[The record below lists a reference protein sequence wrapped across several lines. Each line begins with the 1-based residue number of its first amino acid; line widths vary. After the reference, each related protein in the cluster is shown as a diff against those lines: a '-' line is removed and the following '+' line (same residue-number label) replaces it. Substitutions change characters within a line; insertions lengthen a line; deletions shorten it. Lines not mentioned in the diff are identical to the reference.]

1 MTSLPER
8 VVPLSDLDIDPE
20 WNSRIPANVRA
31 WQSSEADEESS
42 GLEGLVR
49 SLLQDGQRA
58 AVDVRTTEPPY
69 YRITEKKYGLLAGFR
84 RVEALSRI
92 YADPAMIEKAREIV
106 DGDDGKCYNCHL
118 PVDRRGP
125 RDCSVCSHLPI
136 GMMPRGIVPGLPWGC
151 VLVRDHG
158 QLSEKDAL
166 LVNAGENGNREG
178 LTPPETLALIARL
191 TKEHHASP
199 AEVAIRMGK
208 NPVAVGQY
216 LKLLKLPEKVL
227 HHWGA
232 GGKFDGVQTYKR
244 VAMLDLLDLAKKPVD
259 KHIDGYKALLVQQ
272 APKVDGGAFIER
284 ARERAVAVGGMLA
297 KLDKAGFLT
306 LLGRSDGDWMLHVPV
321 LVRTGAKKL
330 GYGELHDLS
339 QRAKK
344 AYERE
349 MGRTAAAE
357 ADLGQ
362 QTVNGAAHEVGSDD
376 A

>member
-92 YADPAMIEKAREIV
+92 YADENLRSQTEAKVCHGPLTTGTV
-106 DGDDGKCYNCHL
+106 DELFRCQCGLNIPMKDHPLLGA
-118 PVDRRGP
+118 
-125 RDCSVCSHLPI
+125 
-136 GMMPRGIVPGLPWGC
+136 VPGLPWGH
-151 VLVRDHG
+151 VLIRDHG

-259 KHIDGYKALLVQQ
+259 KHIDGYKALLIQQ

-297 KLDKAGFLT
+297 KLDKGGFLT

-357 ADLGQ
+357 TDLGQ
-362 QTVNGAAHEVGSDD
+362 QNANGAAHEVGSDD

>member
-8 VVPLSDLDIDPE
+8 VVPLSDLDVDPE

-92 YADPAMIEKAREIV
+92 YADPAMVKQCEATPGIQ
-106 DGDDGKCYNCHL
+106 
-118 PVDRRGP
+118 
-125 RDCSVCSHLPI
+125 
-136 GMMPRGIVPGLPWGC
+136 IVPGLPWGH
-151 VLVRDHG
+151 VLIRDHG

-259 KHIDGYKALLVQQ
+259 KHIDGYKALLIQQ

-297 KLDKAGFLT
+297 KLDKGGFLT

-321 LVRTGAKKL
+321 LVRTGTKKL
-330 GYGELHDLS
+330 GYGELYDLS

-344 AYERE
+344 TYERE

-357 ADLGQ
+357 TDLGQ
-362 QTVNGAAHEVGSDD
+362 PQTANGSTGTWTAGVPLHEVGSDD

>member
-8 VVPLSDLDIDPE
+8 IVPLSDLDVDPE

-69 YRITEKKYGLLAGFR
+69 YRITDRKYGLLAGFR

-92 YADPAMIEKAREIV
+92 YADPKLQEQYGVSGHDVGKA
-106 DGDDGKCYNCHL
+106 
-118 PVDRRGP
+118 GP
-125 RDCSVCSHLPI
+125 
-136 GMMPRGIVPGLPWGC
+136 VPGLPWGC
-151 VLVRDHG
+151 VLIRDHG

-178 LTPPETLALIARL
+178 LTPPETLTLIARL
-191 TKEHHASP
+191 TKQHGASP

-232 GGKFDGVQTYKR
+232 GGKFDGVQSYKR
-244 VAMLDLLDLAKKPVD
+244 VTMLDLLDLAKKPAE
-259 KHIDGYKALLVQQ
+259 KHIDGYKELLVQQ

-306 LLGRSDGDWMLHVPV
+306 LLGRSDGDWMLNVPV

-330 GYGELHDLS
+330 GYAELHDLS

-349 MGRTAAAE
+349 MGRTAT

-362 QTVNGAAHEVGSDD
+362 REVVNGESRD
-376 A
+376 AGYEGGDA

>member
-1 MTSLPER
+1 MTTL
-8 VVPLSDLDIDPE
+8 VVTVVQLSDLDIDPE

-49 SLLQDGQRA
+49 SLLQDGQRSA
-58 AVDVRTTEPPY
+58 CDVRTTEPPY
-69 YRITEKKYGLLAGFR
+69 YRLTDKKFGLLAGFR
-84 RVEALSRI
+84 RVEALGRI
-92 YADPAMIEKAREIV
+92 YADPAMVAKHEANPDMQV
-106 DGDDGKCYNCHL
+106 
-118 PVDRRGP
+118 
-125 RDCSVCSHLPI
+125 
-136 GMMPRGIVPGLPWGC
+136 VPGLPWGC

-158 QLSEKDAL
+158 ALSEKDAVL
-166 LVNAGENGNREG
+166 INAGENAHRES

-191 TKEHHASP
+191 TQHGCSP
-199 AEVAIRMGK
+199 AEVAVRMGK

-216 LKLLKLPEKVL
+216 MKLMKLPEKVL

-232 GGKFDGVQTYKR
+232 GGKFEGLQTYKR
-244 VAMLDLLDLAKKPVD
+244 VAVLDLLDLAKKPVD
-259 KHIDGYKALLVQQ
+259 KHLDGYKQLLVQQ

-297 KLDKAGFLT
+297 KLHKAGFLT
-306 LLGRSDGDWMLHVPV
+306 LLGGSDGDWMLHVPV

-330 GYGELHDLS
+330 GYAELHDLS

-344 AYERE
+344 AYERGME
-349 MGRTAAAE
+349 RG

-362 QTVNGAAHEVGSDD
+362 KVQNGESHDVNYESGD